1 MPLTSKHWQLTAI
14 TEKVP
19 AFQGVIPAADQPK
32 YQVVFHD
39 DGKVSGAAD
48 CNQFGGTYKTTGS
61 DGLAIAITT
70 ATMAFCPEGSFADL
84 FVHGLGRAKSYK
96 AADHLTITLDD
107 EGTMDFVAAA
117 ASASASTGASAS
129 SAGS

>member
-1 MPLTSKHWQLTAI
+1 MNRNDVAFGFATTVRDRQGTARHRLADTSRGSVRWITGKLLLVAVLAAIVASLSACSSSGTSGLTSKKWQLTAI

-70 ATMAFCPEGSFADL
+70 A
-84 FVHGLGRAKSYK
+84 
-96 AADHLTITLDD
+96 
-107 EGTMDFVAAA
+107 
-117 ASASASTGASAS
+117 
-129 SAGS
+129 